1 MEAAIAAYVQGTL
14 ADVPPSVLDDV
25 ATEQISLLDVV
36 RMLGPHLTSES
47 DATRTLAVT
56 LLSRVVVHLTDTAPA
71 HPQLTRQ
78 VIRTL
83 TAFFSEKLTDATQIA
98 SAAAREHNDGHLVPA
113 TAPIGAQQKAE
124 QRTLALSQMLVACL
138 EALLALS
145 GAGFDHDTPLGRDHF
160 GGQDACVVS
169 RALFGALELRNH
181 PQPLRHTAIRLLD
194 LLVAR
199 NRAAL
204 LTMRRPAD
212 GADAAEGPPG
222 SGFVA
227 GYAQLVG
234 GEKDPRNLLVLF
246 GIARVLLLEWEMDQV
261 ETESFFNILF
271 CYFPI
276 TFRPPPDDPYHITPD
291 MLKEAL
297 RACISASPAFA
308 PMAMPLLLEKL
319 AASGGTAKVDVLR
332 TLDAALPVY
341 GRAAAEANADALWG
355 HLKLDVLQPT
365 DDESAA
371 CAQTL
376 LTTLLRVVYGGA
388 TATDAAAE
396 AQAAEAEALSAAAKP
411 AALSDDARPPA
422 SADAMDDTPTP
433 HPPSSAAPSS
443 LPGIGSTV
451 LDECTLNLG
460 EPGKALAKTTLQLV
474 QSLLD
479 ATPTTSAVAIH
490 VVLTQLLRHLDEHD
504 EDEAAVLPLL
514 AALLDLVQRIYTPP
528 GAADGDAP
536 HTARTYDSDGR
547 PLDAFHDALFSAL
560 LRGLERRRDVAAL
573 HGLVMLT
580 QIPAL
585 LRPSEVEYA
594 TRAIQEVAVAPEVPN
609 AEALRDAAL
618 GGLERIARTHA
629 RAIEAHTLPFLLAQL
644 PYTLP
649 ADADLVRIRDAL
661 GALARL
667 CVRPE
672 LFDALVVRVCALLD
686 TALGEPRADAVRV
699 GYACALLATLQV
711 CLEAKRAAG
720 HTDVPKYAAQLPL
733 RLLALLRTDDALVGA
748 DAAVVQQVSE
758 VVTLV
763 VPTLPAERQ
772 TALLHDVAKQV
783 PIPAPGA
790 PRVDAE
796 RVAVLAAVVVAARRE
811 AALPAPA
818 AAWLRAAWALVVDR
832 APPPALAAQATCFF
846 VCALANKYV
855 AHDDARALADA
866 LWPDLAAPER
876 PLEARVAAVHAYVW
890 LARGLLARGDDTGT
904 AMLDR
909 VRTELF
915 PAPDIGMQAANALRI
930 LARHDALLTRANG
943 FQVRML
949 YKQRLLDRLLPQL
962 VDDYRAHAESPA
974 AMTYL
979 VALATLLPALP
990 DAAVSGRVTELLP
1003 LLVHTLSIPD
1013 AHARASAARALS
1025 TALAELPERPID
1037 TPPPTPLEEALTAAL
1052 ATLVPR
1058 LLAQVPP
1065 GPHTPPPTRTAALQV
1080 LGALVPRLAHDALV
1094 PYRRDVVHTLGMP
1107 RQGVDDAR
1115 RSVRVYAVDC
1125 RDAWCRINTLE

>member
-25 ATEQISLLDVV
+25 ATAQISLLDVV
-36 RMLGPHLTSES
+36 RLLGPHLTSES
-47 DATRTLAVT
+47 DTTRTLAVT
-56 LLSRVVVHLTDTAPA
+56 LLSRVVTHLTDAAPA

-83 TAFFSEKLTDATQIA
+83 TAFFSEKLTDATAIA

-145 GAGFDHDTPLGRDHF
+145 GAGYDRDTPLGRDHF

-169 RALFGALELRNH
+169 RALFDALELRNH
-181 PQPLRHTAIRLLD
+181 PQPLRHTTIRLLD
-194 LLVAR
+194 SLVAR
-199 NRAAL
+199 NCAAL
-204 LTMRRPAD
+204 LTMRRAAE
-212 GADAAEGPPG
+212 GAEGTEGPPG

-227 GYAQLVG
+227 GYAKLVG

-246 GIARVLLLEWEMDQV
+246 GIARVLLLEWEMDRV

-297 RACISASPAFA
+297 RACICASPAFA

-376 LTTLLRVVYGGA
+376 LTTLLRVVYGA
-388 TATDAAAE
+388 EAAAV
-396 AQAAEAEALSAAAKP
+396 P
-411 AALSDDARPPA
+411 H
-422 SADAMDDTPTP
+422 DAMDDAPTP
-433 HPPSSAAPSS
+433 GASPA
-443 LPGIGSTV
+443 LPGIGTTV
-451 LDECTLNLG
+451 LDECRLNLG

-479 ATPTTSAVAIH
+479 ATPTTSTVAIH
-490 VVLTQLLRHLDEHD
+490 AVLTQLLRHLDEHD

-514 AALLDLVQRIYTPP
+514 AALLDLVQRLYAEPTPARDSP
-528 GAADGDAP
+528 AP
-536 HTARTYDSDGR
+536 PRARTYDTDGR

-594 TRAIQEVAVAPEVPN
+594 TRAIQAVAVAPDVAH

-618 GGLERIARTHA
+618 GGLERIARTHT

-649 ADADLVRIRDAL
+649 ADADLARIRDAL

-667 CVRPE
+667 CARPE
-672 LFDALVVRVCALLD
+672 LFDALVVRLCALLD

-720 HTDVPKYAAQLPL
+720 HTDVPKYAVQLPL
-733 RLLALLRTDDALVGA
+733 RLLGLLRTDDALVGA

-772 TALLHDVAKQV
+772 TALLHDVAQQV

-790 PRVDAE
+790 PRVEAE
-796 RVAVLAAVVVAARRE
+796 RVAVFAAVVVAARRE
-811 AALPAPA
+811 AALPADA
-818 AAWLRAAWALVVDR
+818 TAWLRAAWALVVDR
-832 APPPALAAQATCFF
+832 APPPALATQATCFLL
-846 VCALANKYV
+846 CALANKYV
-855 AHDDARALADA
+855 AAREAQALADA
-866 LWPDLAAPER
+866 LWPDLAAPTR
-876 PLEARVAAVHAYVW
+876 PLAARVAAVHAWVW
-890 LARGLLARGDDTGT
+890 IARGLLARGDDTGA

-915 PAPDIGMQAANALRI
+915 PAVDIGMQAANALRI

-962 VDDYRAHAESPA
+962 VTDYRTHAESSA

-990 DAAVSGRVTELLP
+990 DAAVSDRVTELLP
-1003 LLVHTLSIPD
+1003 LLVHTLRIPD
-1013 AHARASAARALS
+1013 AHARASAARALA
-1025 TALAELPERPID
+1025 TALVELPERPVD
-1037 TPPPTPLEEALTAAL
+1037 PPPPTPLEEALQASL

-1065 GPHTPPPTRTAALQV
+1065 GPHTPAPTRTAALQV

-1094 PYRRDVVHTLGMP
+1094 PYRRDVVHALGTP
-1107 RQGVDDAR
+1107 QQGVDDAR
-1115 RSVRVYAVDC
+1115 RSVRVHAVDC

>member
-56 LLSRVVVHLTDTAPA
+56 LLSRVVVHLTDAAPA

-145 GAGFDHDTPLGRDHF
+145 GAGFDHDAPLGRDHF

-194 LLVAR
+194 SLVAR

-246 GIARVLLLEWEMDQV
+246 GIARVLLLEWEMDKM

-355 HLKLDVLQPT
+355 YLKLDVLQPT

-376 LTTLLRVVYGGA
+376 LTTLLRVVYGRA

-396 AQAAEAEALSAAAKP
+396 AQAAEAEAP
-411 AALSDDARPPA
+411 SDDAKPPA

-443 LPGIGSTV
+443 LPGIGTTV

-528 GAADGDAP
+528 GAAEGDAP

-573 HGLVMLT
+573 HGL
-580 QIPAL
+580 
-585 LRPSEVEYA
+585 
-594 TRAIQEVAVAPEVPN
+594 EVAVAPEVAN

-796 RVAVLAAVVVAARRE
+796 RVA
-811 AALPAPA
+811 
-818 AAWLRAAWALVVDR
+818 
-832 APPPALAAQATCFF
+832 
-846 VCALANKYV
+846 YV

-876 PLEARVAAVHAYVW
+876 PLEARVAAVHAWVW

-1037 TPPPTPLEEALTAAL
+1037 PPPPTPLEEALTAAL

-1058 LLAQVPP
+1058 LLAQV
-1065 GPHTPPPTRTAALQV
+1065 
-1080 LGALVPRLAHDALV
+1080 LGALVPRVAHDALV

-1115 RSVRVYAVDC
+1115 RSVRVHAVDC

>member
-36 RMLGPHLTSES
+36 RLLGPHLTSES

-56 LLSRVVVHLTDTAPA
+56 LLSRIVTHLAEAAPA

-83 TAFFSEKLTDATQIA
+83 TAFFSEKLSDATEIA
-98 SAAAREHNDGHLVPA
+98 SMAAREHNDGHLVPA
-113 TAPIGAQQKAE
+113 SAPIGAQQKAE

-145 GAGFDHDTPLGRDHF
+145 GAGYDRETPLGRDHF

-181 PQPLRHTAIRLLD
+181 PQPLRHTTIRLLD
-194 LLVAR
+194 SLVAR

-204 LTMRRPAD
+204 LTMRRAAD
-212 GADAAEGPPG
+212 DTDGPEGPPG
-222 SGFVA
+222 SGFVT
-227 GYAQLVG
+227 GYAKLVG
-234 GEKDPRNLLVLF
+234 GEKDPRNLLMLF
-246 GIARVLLLEWEMDQV
+246 GIARVLLLEWEMDRV

-376 LTTLLRVVYGGA
+376 LTTLLRVVYGA
-388 TATDAAAE
+388 KAE
-396 AQAAEAEALSAAAKP
+396 A
-411 AALSDDARPPA
+411 PPG
-422 SADAMDDTPTP
+422 AMDDAPTP
-433 HPPSSAAPSS
+433 GASPA
-443 LPGIGSTV
+443 LPGIGTTV
-451 LDECTLNLG
+451 LDECRLNLG
-460 EPGKALAKTTLQLV
+460 EPGKALAKATLQLV

-490 VVLTQLLRHLDEHD
+490 AVLTQLLRHLDEHD

-514 AALLDLVQRIYTPP
+514 AALLDLVQRLYAEP
-528 GAADGDAP
+528 AADESAAP
-536 HTARTYDSDGR
+536 PARTYDSDGR

-580 QIPAL
+580 QVPAL

-594 TRAIQEVAVAPEVPN
+594 TRAIQAVAVAPDVAH

-618 GGLERIARTHA
+618 GGLERIARTHT
-629 RAIEAHTLPFLLAQL
+629 RAVEAHTLPFLLAQL

-649 ADADLVRIRDAL
+649 ADAELGRIRDAL

-672 LFDALVVRVCALLD
+672 LFDALVVRLCALLD

-711 CLEAKRAAG
+711 CLEAKRAAR
-720 HTDVPKYAAQLPL
+720 HTDVPKYAVQLPL
-733 RLLALLRTDDALVGA
+733 RLLGLLRTDDALVGA

-772 TALLHDVAKQV
+772 AALLHDVAKQV

-796 RVAVLAAVVVAARRE
+796 RVAVLAAVAVAARRE
-811 AALPAPA
+811 AALPADA
-818 AAWLRAAWALVVDR
+818 TAWLRAAWALVVDR
-832 APPPALAAQATCFF
+832 APPPALATQATCFF
-846 VCALANKYV
+846 LCALANKYV
-855 AHDDARALADA
+855 AADEARELADA
-866 LWPDLAAPER
+866 LWPDLAAPTR
-876 PLEARVAAVHAYVW
+876 PLAARVAAVHAWVW
-890 LARGLLARGDDTGT
+890 IARGLLARSDDTGA

-915 PAPDIGMQAANALRI
+915 PAADIGMQAANALRI
-930 LARHDALLTRANG
+930 LARHDALITRANG

-962 VDDYRAHAESPA
+962 VTDYRAHAESPA

-990 DAAVSGRVTELLP
+990 DAAVSDRVTELLP
-1003 LLVHTLSIPD
+1003 LLVHTLGIPD
-1013 AHARASAARALS
+1013 AHARASAARALA
-1025 TALAELPERPID
+1025 TALTELPERPVD
-1037 TPPPTPLEEALTAAL
+1037 PPPPTPLEEALQASL

-1058 LLAQVPP
+1058 LLAQVPA
-1065 GPHTPPPTRTAALQV
+1065 GPHTPAPTRTAALQV

-1094 PYRRDVVHTLGMP
+1094 PYRRDVVHALGTP

-1115 RSVRVYAVDC
+1115 RSVRVHAVDC
-1125 RDAWCRINTLE
+1125 RDAWFRINTLE